1 MPNGKMQS
9 SSVFLPKDSSFQ
21 RDEMLMEKAE
31 CVKLKPAV
39 NSLPHQL
46 RSSPSEQ
53 PEDPARCKHAR
64 FGELPHLLSTLLCF
78 PSFPDEKLL
87 VKTDLEGVPRQ
98 SQRVRGRLARLP
110 VARWVTV
117 WPCRVAPG
125 GSVTAPI
132 ASASRSRVQSL
143 K

>member
-53 PEDPARCKHAR
+53 PEDPARCKHVH
-64 FGELPHLLSTLLCF
+64 FGELPHPLSALLCF
-78 PSFPDEKLL
+78 PGFPDEELL

-98 SQRVRGRLARLP
+98 SQRVRGCPARLP

-125 GSVTAPI
+125 GSVTSPI
-132 ASASRSRVQSL
+132 ASTSRLQVQSL